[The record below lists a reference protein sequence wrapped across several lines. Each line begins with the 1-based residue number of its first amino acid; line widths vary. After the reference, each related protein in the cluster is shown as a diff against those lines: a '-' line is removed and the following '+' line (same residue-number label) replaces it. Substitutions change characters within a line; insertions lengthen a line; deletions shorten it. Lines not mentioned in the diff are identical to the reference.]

1 MQVTRRVASVLF
13 LMAGLALGG
22 ACSNAPSKGDC
33 EKLRDKLIDLEFA
46 SMGAKAADSKGR
58 EALAKQKQETSD
70 GVAERF
76 IAACTKKTPKALID
90 CALEA
95 PTLAAVQE
103 CDEKSK

>member
-1 MQVTRRVASVLF
+1 MHVTARVASLLF
-13 LMAGLALGG
+13 LVAGLAFGG
-22 ACSNAPSKGDC
+22 ACSNAPTKGDC

-46 SMGAKAADSKGR
+46 AMGAKAADSKGR
-58 EALAKQKQETSD
+58 EELAKQKQATSD

-95 PTLAAVQE
+95 PNLEAVQQ
-103 CDEKSK
+103 CDEKK